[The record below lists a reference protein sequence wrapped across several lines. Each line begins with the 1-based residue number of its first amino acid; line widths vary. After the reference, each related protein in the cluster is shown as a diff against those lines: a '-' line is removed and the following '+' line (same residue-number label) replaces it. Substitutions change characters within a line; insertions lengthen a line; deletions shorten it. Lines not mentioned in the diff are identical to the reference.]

1 MKTVYKNGLC
11 LSKRKTVDQLTQNGL
26 SKRFIKTVFQNGF
39 KNGLSKWFIKTVYQR
54 FINCFEY
61 NLHI

>member
-26 SKRFIKTVFQNGF
+26 SKRFIKTVFQNGLSKRF
-39 KNGLSKWFIKTVYQR
+39 IKMVYQNGLSKIYQL
-54 FINCFEY
+54 F
-61 NLHI
+61 

>member
-26 SKRFIKTVFQNGF
+26 SKRFIKMVYQ
-39 KNGLSKWFIKTVYQR
+39 NGLSKIYQL
-54 FINCFEY
+54 F
-61 NLHI
+61 